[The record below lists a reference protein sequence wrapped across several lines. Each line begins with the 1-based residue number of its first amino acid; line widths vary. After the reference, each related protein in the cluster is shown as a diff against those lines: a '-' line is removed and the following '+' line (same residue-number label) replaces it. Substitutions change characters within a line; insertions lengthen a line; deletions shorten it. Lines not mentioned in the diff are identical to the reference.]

1 MMCMRN
7 FLPSDAAYRTAAA
20 SLLLIT
26 FCASNLGAQTA
37 DQLVKQGREQL
48 TKQTPGGL
56 RKADELFTKALA
68 KKQGHAAAN
77 VLKTATSFA
86 LVNRLPS
93 TITTLELLGIGT
105 HDTNVYDPEYSIPV
119 DTKGRP
125 APAKSA
131 ATKQIKDWNRRVA
144 LPQIDEALGR
154 LAKVGNKKFLLILS
168 KRETGDR
175 SLRIDYGDVQGVR
188 FGLLMAKAIIAL
200 QDTYNSDASFYAA
213 YQMIRRG
220 QLDLET
226 FLKRYPLLL
235 TKAGPDQRAL
245 SKRYFLAAES
255 AYQLASPVF
264 RARDPKKRD
273 FHFLTVGNLDS
284 EKIFR
289 RSLVALRKS
298 FKSPQTVGA
307 LKVDLQRAL
316 ETNKTPRSLLGRVR
330 GNAFALSDPTLGG
343 VLRGPKQKLQS
354 LLQKQA
360 KEVTKSLNASYPD
373 PIITSDGSAEGK
385 VGRAFRYQIRANLK
399 ARSFATGPLPAGLSI
414 SKSGL
419 VKGTPRKAGTY
430 SVKVFAR
437 TNAGTATRV
446 ISIKIN
452 L

>member
-307 LKVDLQRAL
+307 LKVDAAISARARARQCLCSIRPYARRRPERPEAKIAKSSPKAGQGGHQVAECKLPRSHHHQRRLRGRQSRARLPLPDPGQSQGTQFRYRTSSGRSLHFQIRSRQRHPSEGGNLQR
-316 ETNKTPRSLLGRVR
+316 
-330 GNAFALSDPTLGG
+330 
-343 VLRGPKQKLQS
+343 
-354 LLQKQA
+354 
-360 KEVTKSLNASYPD
+360 
-373 PIITSDGSAEGK
+373 EG
-385 VGRAFRYQIRANLK
+385 IRTDKRRNRNPGHFHK
-399 ARSFATGPLPAGLSI
+399 D
-414 SKSGL
+414 
-419 VKGTPRKAGTY
+419 
-430 SVKVFAR
+430 
-437 TNAGTATRV
+437 
-446 ISIKIN
+446 
-452 L
+452 